1 MTAAALG
8 VAAIALAAGA
18 AAAPAART
26 PAPTHKPKLPVE
38 RAIASAPT
46 AKVAWTARVVL
57 PVRLAKR
64 PTKGAQRGK
73 ELSPYAPYDGGPQT
87 LLVLGAR
94 STRKDGVWYRLLLPS
109 RPNTASAWVPAESVR
124 VTPTRYRI
132 RVDLSSRVVALK
144 ESGEVVKSWTVAVG
158 TSQNPTPLGHFAVS
172 EIVHQVKPS
181 GFFGPEIITLT
192 AHSQNLNEFDGG
204 DGRVALH
211 GTNLPQ
217 LLGKAVSHGCVRLPN
232 DAIRL
237 IARTVPPGT
246 PVDVV
251 P

>member
-8 VAAIALAAGA
+8 AAAIALAAGVTA
-18 AAAPAART
+18 AAART
-26 PAPTHKPKLPVE
+26 PAAAAETP
-38 RAIASAPT
+38 IASAPS
-46 AKVAWTARVVL
+46 ARVAWTARVVL
-57 PVRLAKR
+57 PVRLASQ
-64 PTKGAQRGK
+64 PAKGAQRGK

-87 LLVLGAR
+87 LLVLDAK
-94 STRKDGVWYRLLLPS
+94 STRKDGVWYRVLLPS

-124 VTPTRYRI
+124 VTPTPYRI
-132 RVDLSSRVVALK
+132 KVDASSRVAALLK
-144 ESGEVVKSWTVAVG
+144 SGKVVKSWTVAVG
-158 TSQNPTPLGHFAVS
+158 TSQNPTPMGHFAVS
-172 EIVHQVKPS
+172 EIVHQVNPG
-181 GFFGPEIITLT
+181 GFYGPEIITLT

-217 LLGKAVSHGCVRLPN
+217 LLGQAVSHGCVRLPN
-232 DAIRL
+232 VAATL

-246 PVDVV
+246 PVDIV